1 MAVTNGYCTLAEV
14 KAALRLT
21 DSADDTLLENSIE
34 GASRRVDGYCGR
46 WFYKTSATAI
56 ALMPYNFY
64 YVPVQDIASTT
75 GLIVKTDDNGDGAFE
90 TTWTLGTDYML
101 EPTNAVLNGR
111 PYRRITAIG
120 SKSFP
125 ITIVPDP
132 PHVQVTAQWGWDAVP
147 DDVREATLLL
157 TMRGFAR
164 YNAALGVV
172 GFADMAI
179 QVRAVDPDV
188 REMLN
193 PYRLLTVA

>member
-64 YVPVQDIASTT
+64 YVPVQDIATTT

-120 SKSFP
+120 SRSFP
-125 ITIVPDP
+125 LTIVPDP

-147 DDVREATLLL
+147 DDVREAK
-157 TMRGFAR
+157 
-164 YNAALGVV
+164 
-172 GFADMAI
+172 
-179 QVRAVDPDV
+179 QP
-188 REMLN
+188 
-193 PYRLLTVA
+193 